1 MAGSDSVFKAT
12 GFLPDRSEGRDKL
25 VAMTTLN
32 STALVDFDGN
42 DLLNRAIEAYYE
54 DIAAA
59 AGRAG
64 HSRSTALDIVHDL
77 YVKLSAQPDALSNKR
92 SVKDYLC
99 RAAINLGIDRFRSQR
114 FEARLFSGTQSEA
127 LAVPAEAAAPD
138 RALEIEARV
147 TVLREAIAEL
157 PARQRAVFILNRFHQ
172 LPRDEIARKLKISR
186 NMVDRHLRR
195 AYTHCLDRLNSTEM
209 ELSTWSWSR

>member
-1 MAGSDSVFKAT
+1 M
-12 GFLPDRSEGRDKL
+12 
-25 VAMTTLN
+25 AMTTLN
-32 STALVDFDGN
+32 SPASFLVDHDGN

-64 HSRSTALDIVHDL
+64 HSRSAALDIVHDL
-77 YVKLSAQPDALSNKR
+77 YVKLSGHPDRLHNKR
-92 SVKDYLC
+92 SIKAYLC
-99 RAAINLGIDRFRSQR
+99 QAAINLGIDRFRSQR
-114 FEARLFSGTQSEA
+114 FEALLFSGTEGEA
-127 LAVPAEAAAPD
+127 LAVPADDASPD
-138 RALEIEARV
+138 RALEIEARI

-157 PARQRAVFILNRFHQ
+157 PARQRAVFVLNRLHQ
-172 LPRDEIARKLKISR
+172 LPRDDIARKLNISR

-195 AYTHCLDRLNSTEM
+195 AFTHCLDRLMRVEM